1 MKKVFLS
8 VVCLMGLIQ
17 SYSQSKSIQV
27 ENLASAIAFSPEKK
41 LAASASGNIVSIYST
56 EGHIFKSI
64 IVKVVDPITYETKV
78 GDVSALAF
86 SPTGDSIA
94 IATKS
99 GSILLGGTSTELL
112 KTICKDTKIGPMS
125 ALAISP
131 NGSWVLGSSGNKL
144 SLWDVNGYGI
154 LQEFDKPNTGYYLV
168 DISTSGSSGD
178 GGGGVRVLPENTSE
192 EDKKR
197 TVKVH
202 TGTIKTL
209 GFSANNEFI
218 LTGGADS
225 TIILWNIDGK
235 LIQRFEGHKGGINS
249 ISFAPDNKS
258 FVSGSA
264 DHKAILW
271 SIDGKKLKEFKE
283 STSSLKTVAFSPKGD
298 KIIAGSESS
307 EVFTWSISGKLLSK
321 EKISTQVLQVAFA
334 KDDQKILITQEK
346 Q

>member
-8 VVCLMGLIQ
+8 VVCLIGLIQ
-17 SYSQSKSIQV
+17 SFCQSKSIQV
-27 ENLASAIAFSPEKK
+27 DNLTSATAFSPEKK
-41 LAASASGNIVSIYST
+41 IVASASGNIVSIYSA
-56 EGHIFKSI
+56 EGQIFKSI
-64 IVKVVDPITYETKV
+64 TVKVVDPITYETKV

-99 GSILLGGTSTELL
+99 GSILIGGTSTELL

-178 GGGGVRVLPENTSE
+178 GVRVLPENTSE

-235 LIQRFEGHKGGINS
+235 LIQRFEGHKGAINS

-258 FVSGSA
+258 FVSGGA

-283 STSSLKTVAFSPKGD
+283 STSSLKTVAFSSKGD
-298 KIIAGSESS
+298 KIIAGSEGG
-307 EVFTWSISGKLLSK
+307 EVFTWSISGKLLGK